1 MSAWIKEAFTF
12 PDLQRIMF
20 KLIDRVPVFAG
31 LTQQELIDLLG
42 NAEKCTFAP
51 GDTMLSEG
59 STTQFMYVITE
70 GSATVAKKGSAGK
83 PGELA
88 SLTAGDSFGE
98 MSLVD
103 KGPRSASVTATAECV
118 LIRIPE
124 SACWKNPVVSAK
136 IFRNI
141 ARILSHRLRDAD
153 RTILQNS

>member
-1 MSAWIKEAFTF
+1 MGAWIKEAFTF

-31 LTQQELIDLLG
+31 LAQQELVDLLA

-51 GDTMLSEG
+51 GDTILSEG

-70 GSATVAKKGSAGK
+70 GTATVAKKNGAGK
-83 PGELA
+83 DGELA
-88 SLTAGDSFGE
+88 SLAPGDSFGE

-103 KGPRSASVTATAECV
+103 KDPRSASVTATAECV

-141 ARILSHRLRDAD
+141 SRILSRRLREAD
-153 RTILQNS
+153 RTILQKI